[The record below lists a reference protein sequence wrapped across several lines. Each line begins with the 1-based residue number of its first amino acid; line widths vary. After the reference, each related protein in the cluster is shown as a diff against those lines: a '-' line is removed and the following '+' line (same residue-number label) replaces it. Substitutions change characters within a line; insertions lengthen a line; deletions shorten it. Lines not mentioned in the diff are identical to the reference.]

1 MISLFS
7 TTKDLIM
14 QIDNFIDL
22 TVSASLHLQEGIK
35 EYMNGRFDDFEKRL
49 RVVLDAENNAD
60 NLRKEIES
68 RLYAQTLIPESRGDV
83 LGVLESMDTIIDTS
97 KGTLFEFAIEKPVIP
112 EDLKSDF
119 VNLTDPVIK
128 AIEALAYS
136 ARAFF
141 YDVYAVKD
149 HIHIVKFYEKECDTA
164 SERTKRKVFSSD
176 MGLSQKMQLKNLIS
190 QIDSMADN
198 AELIADRLSIASI
211 KRIV

>member
-22 TVSASLHLQEGIK
+22 TVTASLHLQEGIR
-35 EYMNGRFDDFEKRL
+35 EYMGGRFDDFEKRL
-49 RVVLDAENNAD
+49 GVVLDAENNAD

-68 RLYAQTLIPESRGDV
+68 RLYSQTLIPESRGDV

-97 KGTLFEFAIEKPVIP
+97 KGTLFEFSIEKPVIP
-112 EDLKSDF
+112 EDLKTDF
-119 VNLTDPVIK
+119 VSLTDPVIK
-128 AIEALAYS
+128 SVEALAYG

-141 YDVYAVKD
+141 YDVYSVKD
-149 HIHIVKFYEKECDTA
+149 HIHIVKFYEKECDSA
-164 SERTKRKVFSSD
+164 SERIKRKIFASD

-190 QIDSMADN
+190 QIDSMADD
-198 AELIADRLSIASI
+198 AEIIADRLSIASI

>member
-22 TVSASLHLQEGIK
+22 TVTASLHLQEGIR
-35 EYMNGRFDDFEKRL
+35 EYMGGRFDDFEKRL
-49 RVVLDAENNAD
+49 GVVLDAENNAD

-68 RLYAQTLIPESRGDV
+68 RLYSQTLIPESRGDV

-97 KGTLFEFAIEKPVIP
+97 KGTLFEFSIEKPVIP
-112 EDLKSDF
+112 EDLKADF
-119 VNLTDPVIK
+119 VTLTDPVIK
-128 AIEALAYS
+128 SVEALAYG

-141 YDVYAVKD
+141 YDVYSVKD
-149 HIHIVKFYEKECDTA
+149 HIHIVKFYEKECDSA
-164 SERTKRKVFSSD
+164 SERIKRKIFASD

-190 QIDSMADN
+190 QIDSMADD
-198 AELIADRLSIASI
+198 AEIIADRLSIASI

>member
-7 TTKDLIM
+7 KTKDLVM
-14 QIDNFIDL
+14 KIDNFIDL
-22 TVSASLHLQEGIK
+22 TVASSFHLREGIR
-35 EYMNGRFDDFEKRL
+35 EYMEGRFEDFERRL
-49 RVVLDAENNAD
+49 EKVLETENNAD

-68 RLYAQTLIPESRGDV
+68 RLYSHTLIPESRGDV

-97 KGTLFEFAIEKPVIP
+97 KGTMFEFSIEKPVIP
-112 EDLKSDF
+112 EEVKPDF
-119 VNLTDPVIK
+119 ISLSEPVIK
-128 AIEALAYS
+128 AVEALAYS

-149 HIHIVKFYEKECDTA
+149 HVHIVKFYEKECDTA
-164 SERTKRKVFSSD
+164 SERTKRKVFSLEL
-176 MGLSQKMQLKNLIS
+176 GLSQKMQLKNLIS

-198 AELIADRLSIASI
+198 AEAIADRLSIASI

>member
-22 TVSASLHLQEGIK
+22 TVTASLHLQEGIR
-35 EYMNGRFDDFEKRL
+35 EYMGGRFDDFEKRL
-49 RVVLDAENNAD
+49 GVVLDAENNAD

-68 RLYAQTLIPESRGDV
+68 RLYSQTLIPESRGDV

-97 KGTLFEFAIEKPVIP
+97 KGTLFEFSIEKPVIP
-112 EDLKSDF
+112 EDLKTDF
-119 VNLTDPVIK
+119 VSLTDPVIK
-128 AIEALAYS
+128 SVEALAYG

-141 YDVYAVKD
+141 YDVYSVKD
-149 HIHIVKFYEKECDTA
+149 HIHIVKFYEKECDSA
-164 SERTKRKVFSSD
+164 SERIKRKIFASE

-190 QIDSMADN
+190 QIDSMADD
-198 AELIADRLSIASI
+198 AEIIADRLSIASI